1 MTVTL
6 LVVSRFGGRYRS
18 PAGATHPRTS
28 GSVPPATG
36 ILLWSDGITIRYS
49 GVAQLHTER
58 SSAMAGSRLSAL
70 VWCSGEWDRAYSP
83 RTDGAQPR
91 AVEPL

>member
-58 SSAMAGSRLSAL
+58 
-70 VWCSGEWDRAYSP
+70 
-83 RTDGAQPR
+83 
-91 AVEPL
+91 